1 MTTYRWQ
8 NKKSVIFFI
17 VFLIGVFIFVLHQ
30 MNSKEEAPVG
40 DILPP
45 MIKVEDKLYGTTID
59 PNIEI
64 TDDYTFYGHVKS
76 AVKKKTGYPKN
87 DLEVTYIIENTIGY
101 KVYRSKDKEYVAVFN
116 EETQRYDYFCKL

>member
-1 MTTYRWQ
+1 MSTCHLQ
-8 NKKSVIFFI
+8 NKKFFILFI
-17 VFLIGVFIFVLHQ
+17 VFLIGIFIFVLHQ
-30 MNSKEEAPVG
+30 MNSKEETSVG
-40 DILPP
+40 NFLPP
-45 MIKVEDKLYGTTID
+45 MIKIEDNLYGTTID